1 MDKAA
6 FLAALERLI
15 RMADPS
21 VKGLR
26 LVCSENLERELLL
39 IEFQGGYKRV
49 IEITGN
55 SPLATILDVTT
66 KCLYG

>member
-1 MDKAA
+1 MDKAE
-6 FLAALERLI
+6 FLTALESLI

-26 LVCSENLERELLL
+26 LVCSENLERGLVL

-55 SPLATILDVTT
+55 SPLATIVDIAE